1 MRICHLASVR
11 MGYTMLIGGG
21 VGRGIAYHSRK
32 ISSIFYGQGYQP
44 AHRNHSMTETHQSHK
59 ATKLRLLEIVEFP
72 IKSMT
77 SATASPL
84 PLVTGIVMQCKS
96 VVMKLEA

>member
-1 MRICHLASVR
+1 
-11 MGYTMLIGGG
+11 MLIGGG
-21 VGRGIAYHSRK
+21 VRRGIAYHSRK
-32 ISSIFYGQGYQP
+32 ISFIFYGQGYQL
-44 AHRNHSMTETHQSHK
+44 AHRNNSMTETHQSHK